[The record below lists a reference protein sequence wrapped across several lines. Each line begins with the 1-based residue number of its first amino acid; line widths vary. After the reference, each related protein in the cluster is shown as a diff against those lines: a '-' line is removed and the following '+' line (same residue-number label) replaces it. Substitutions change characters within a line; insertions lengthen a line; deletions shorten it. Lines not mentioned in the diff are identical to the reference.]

1 MRGPNKEDLELG
13 ARSERAEVRDYTS
26 LVDLQALSS
35 PQWLQALKRT
45 AINRYLKALESI
57 GASVQALEVQ
67 AVTSDVLDPCASSQ
81 N

>member
-1 MRGPNKEDLELG
+1 LRGPNKEDLELG

-45 AINRYLKALESI
+45 AINLKALESI

-67 AVTSDVLDPCASSQ
+67 TVTSDVLDPCASSQ